1 MAGIKELK
9 TRIKSIGS
17 TRKIT
22 RAMQMVSAAKMRK
35 AQQAALNSRTYSQLA
50 WELIGNLM
58 RGASGSIPEGRSAPD
73 GLSGIQNKGLN
84 LDPGSPMHSAGMEQ
98 TQSLLQAFPK
108 ATKTGIIII
117 STNKG
122 LVGGFNANLMAKLGE
137 LENNLSHPSTHSTSQ
152 NSLGATNNSTDQKL
166 IGELLVMGRK
176 AKEYA
181 LRTNK
186 NMMADFPK
194 SDTWVGIGNIYP
206 LAKMVSD
213 LYKTG
218 EYKNISIIYNHYVST
233 LIQKA
238 TVKQLLPFSSGV
250 ILNPNASEGEGSLNS
265 KERDSSGAL
274 GMTPKGA
281 DYLFEP
287 TPELVLN
294 NLLPRIIE
302 SQIYQAVLESDAS
315 EHSARMVMMKNATEA
330 AGDIIEDLTL
340 TYNGLRQS
348 KITTELSEIT
358 AGRIALE

>member
-1 MAGIKELK
+1 MPGIKELK
-9 TRIKSIGS
+9 TRIKSISS

-35 AQQAALNSRTYSQLA
+35 AQQAALNSRTYSSLA
-50 WELIGNLM
+50 WELIHN
-58 RGASGSIPEGRSAPD
+58 
-73 GLSGIQNKGLN
+73 LSGI
-84 LDPGSPMHSAGMEQ
+84 SA
-98 TQSLLQAFPK
+98 TDDIPALLKTFPESK
-108 ATKTGIIII
+108 KTGIIII

-122 LVGGFNANLMAKLGE
+122 LVGGFNANLMAKLNAVVSPFMGSDG
-137 LENNLSHPSTHSTSQ
+137 NKTADKSANYV
-152 NSLGATNNSTDQKL
+152 A
-166 IGELLVMGRK
+166 ELLVMGRK

-186 NMMADFPK
+186 NMMADFAK
-194 SDTWVGIGNIYP
+194 SDTWQSIESIYP

-213 LYKTG
+213 IYATGQYKQ
-218 EYKNISIIYNHYVST
+218 IVIIYNQFVST
-233 LIQKA
+233 LVQRA
-238 TVKQLLPFSSGV
+238 TVRQLLPFAPTTPSRSAGHPS
-250 ILNPNASEGEGSLNS
+250 LAGGEASAVAKAMADRPQLSEDNLGASPPVKGEYRPQGGEGVGQS
-265 KERDSSGAL
+265 
-274 GMTPKGA
+274 

-287 TPELVLN
+287 SPELVLN

-330 AGDIIEDLTL
+330 AGDIISDLTL